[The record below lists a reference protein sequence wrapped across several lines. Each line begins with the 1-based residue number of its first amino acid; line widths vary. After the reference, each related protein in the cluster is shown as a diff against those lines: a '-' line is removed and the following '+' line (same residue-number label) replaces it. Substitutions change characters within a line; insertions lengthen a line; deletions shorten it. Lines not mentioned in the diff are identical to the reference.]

1 MDTDYCRSRR
11 LYYCL
16 FRAILASQDSVH
28 RSDDIDIGDIE
39 ATNKDAIDRS
49 RGIVMYI
56 RFTKLVL

>member
-1 MDTDYCRSRR
+1 MDTDYCRSR
-11 LYYCL
+11 
-16 FRAILASQDSVH
+16 I
-28 RSDDIDIGDIE
+28 SDDIDIGDIE

>member
-1 MDTDYCRSRR
+1 MDTDYCHSRR

-28 RSDDIDIGDIE
+28 RSDDIDIADIE

-49 RGIVMYI
+49 LGIVM
-56 RFTKLVL
+56 